1 LVWLRRKGCRCRR
14 ENYFES
20 GGWWRSQLKGESL
33 LCGRAMT
40 LLKLLQQSWKI
51 WHLLTVKGRCMFSGK
66 VIVKGCCMVFTTRN
80 SFNTNRIANGIILS
94 VIWGRH
100 YRHTLLC
107 RSFCRYISTTKICRY
122 IPMKL
127 RTECWEFKKWGRFP
141 DVEVI
146 AGIFYQR
153 NHQGIQNVSSVRWCD
168 WFIDGNA
175 DEITEGFK
183 MSAPYDDVTD
193 SPMQMPTES
202 PTDSKWVTYPVCRQI
217 SRWNHRRNSP
227 SVKPSIKV
235 NISPLTRPYPPLILL
250 LLPHLNSPQLQT
262 TNAPP
267 KKKSP
272 SSQHNKSYILKS
284 SCHSIRVLIYR
295 WIFISFCK

>member
-1 LVWLRRKGCRCRR
+1 LVWLRRKGCRCWR

-33 LCGRAMT
+33 LCGRAMM

-146 AGIFYQR
+146 ASIFYQR
-153 NHQGIQNVSSVRWCD
+153 NHRGIQNVSSVRW
-168 WFIDGNA
+168 
-175 DEITEGFK
+175 
-183 MSAPYDDVTD
+183 
-193 SPMQMPTES
+193 
-202 PTDSKWVTYPVCRQI
+202 
-217 SRWNHRRNSP
+217 
-227 SVKPSIKV
+227 
-235 NISPLTRPYPPLILL
+235 
-250 LLPHLNSPQLQT
+250 
-262 TNAPP
+262 
-267 KKKSP
+267 
-272 SSQHNKSYILKS
+272 
-284 SCHSIRVLIYR
+284 
-295 WIFISFCK
+295 